1 MGHVVFWRF
10 GAAQAPS
17 ACRGKR
23 PGPALG
29 PRLASSA
36 RRQGKHGARARNT
49 RVQQPSPPQ
58 EAPAQWAGPRG
69 RPWRVFRSRGSLVGA
84 SWCRSRQRIRVYF
97 LSRMF
102 GGHGDIEAY
111 DDDLYREESSSELSV
126 DSEVEF
132 HLYSQVHYAQSLGEG
147 NGQEENEEVVDSAE
161 KTEGQSSVLI
171 NTLDQGKNR
180 IFSDNDVVQISDGPE
195 IIILSDTPD
204 EESVYKSKVKK
215 TAIFL
220 TPAKQYS
227 QLGCST
233 RNPARASAPTTL
245 DSDGKSSSKGKR
257 ANEKSKTT
265 SAGRVRMIQEI
276 LVIEDS
282 SNEEE
287 EEESTISESDN
298 VESWM
303 LLGCDA
309 DVRDENIILNLEGC
323 GTAVSEGEDG
333 VDWSISDK
341 DLEKIPPCCLC
352 AERDHLQNN
361 CPARFCLNCCLPG
374 HCSRECLERAYWR
387 KHCNRCDMKG
397 HYADACPEIWRQYHL
412 TTRPGSIKKSSSY
425 SEHSALVY
433 CYNCSQKGHYG
444 YECSEKR
451 MYNGAFPS
459 SPFIYYYDDEY
470 DIKRR
475 AQRAKRKVEELQ
487 EAGLLPV
494 QFKRLRKEEER
505 RGQCHKKKKN
515 LWKERIKSPKE
526 EKRHKKALKR
536 SWAEEGK
543 EKKQKKDVQ
552 RNNDQ
557 EEDFPRGCRLHSPKG
572 SKKHHSSAFC
582 PHSRKTKNGQELLD
596 AAKKKKKKKRQ
607 RNKKD
612 SSSTIDESLFL
623 IKQRKKK
630 SKQESSC

>member
-1 MGHVVFWRF
+1 
-10 GAAQAPS
+10 
-17 ACRGKR
+17 
-23 PGPALG
+23 
-29 PRLASSA
+29 
-36 RRQGKHGARARNT
+36 
-49 RVQQPSPPQ
+49 
-58 EAPAQWAGPRG
+58 
-69 RPWRVFRSRGSLVGA
+69 
-84 SWCRSRQRIRVYF
+84 
-97 LSRMF
+97 MF
-102 GGHGDIEAY
+102 VGHGDIETY

-132 HLYSQVHYAQSLGEG
+132 HLYSQVHYAQSLGG
-147 NGQEENEEVVDSAE
+147 VNGQEESEEIVDSVE
-161 KTEGQSSVLI
+161 KQGQSSVLI
-171 NTLDQGKNR
+171 NKLDQSKNL

-195 IIILSDTPD
+195 VIILSDTPD
-204 EESVYKSKVKK
+204 EDSVYKSKVKN
-215 TAIFL
+215 TATSL
-220 TPAKQYS
+220 TPAKQLC
-227 QLGCST
+227 QPGCST

-245 DSDGKSSSKGKR
+245 DSDAKKSSKEKR
-257 ANEKSKTT
+257 ASEKSKPT

-282 SNEEE
+282 SNDEE

-303 LLGCDA
+303 LLGCDT

-341 DLEKIPPCCLC
+341 DLEAQIGNYAPLRRTSRYYATDKNVTCRNCDK
-352 AERDHLQNN
+352 RGHLSKN
-361 CPARFCLNCCLPG
+361 CPTP
-374 HCSRECLERAYWR
+374 
-387 KHCNRCDMKG
+387 K
-397 HYADACPEIWRQYHL
+397 ACPEIWRQYHL

-505 RGQCHKKKKN
+505 RGQCLKKKKN
-515 LWKERIKSPKE
+515 LCKEHVKSPKE
-526 EKRHKKALKR
+526 EKCHKKANKK
-536 SWAEEGK
+536 SWAEEHK
-543 EKKQKKDVQ
+543 EKKRKKDAQ
-552 RNNDQ
+552 RNNHQ
-557 EEDFPRGCRLHSPKG
+557 EEDFPRGGRTHSPKD
-572 SKKHHSSAFC
+572 SKKGSTKHHGSAFS
-582 PHSRKTKNGQELLD
+582 PHGRKAKTGQELLD
-596 AAKKKKKKKRQ
+596 AAKKKKKRRQ

-612 SSSTIDESLFL
+612 SSSTTDESLFL

>member
-1 MGHVVFWRF
+1 
-10 GAAQAPS
+10 
-17 ACRGKR
+17 
-23 PGPALG
+23 
-29 PRLASSA
+29 
-36 RRQGKHGARARNT
+36 
-49 RVQQPSPPQ
+49 
-58 EAPAQWAGPRG
+58 
-69 RPWRVFRSRGSLVGA
+69 
-84 SWCRSRQRIRVYF
+84 
-97 LSRMF
+97 MF
-102 GGHGDIEAY
+102 GGHGDIETY

-132 HLYSQVHYAQSLGEG
+132 HLYSQVHYAQSLGKV
-147 NGQEENEEVVDSAE
+147 NGQEENEEIVDSVE
-161 KTEGQSSVLI
+161 KQVQSSVLI
-171 NTLDQGKNR
+171 NKLDQGKNL
-180 IFSDNDVVQISDGPE
+180 IFSDNDVIQISDGPE
-195 IIILSDTPD
+195 VIILSDTPD
-204 EESVYKSKVKK
+204 EDSVYKR
-215 TAIFL
+215 
-220 TPAKQYS
+220 
-227 QLGCST
+227 CST

-245 DSDGKSSSKGKR
+245 DSDAKKSSKEKR
-257 ANEKSKTT
+257 ASEKSKPT

-282 SNEEE
+282 SNDEE

-303 LLGCDA
+303 LLGYDT
-309 DVRDENIILNLEGC
+309 DVRDENIILNIEGC
-323 GTAVSEGEDG
+323 GTAVSEGQYFCAQIG
-333 VDWSISDK
+333 NYAPLRRTSRYYATDK
-341 DLEKIPPCCLC
+341 NVTCRNCDKRGHLSKNCPTPKKIPPCCLC
-352 AERDHLQNN
+352 AERDHLQNT
-361 CPARFCLNCCLPG
+361 CPARFCFNCCLPG
-374 HCSRECLERAYWR
+374 HCSRECLERAYWH

-459 SPFIYYYDDEY
+459 SPFIYYYDDKY

-475 AQRAKRKVEELQ
+475 AQRAKRKVEE
-487 EAGLLPV
+487 AGLLPA

-505 RGQCHKKKKN
+505 RGQCLKKKKN
-515 LWKERIKSPKE
+515 LWKEHVKSPKE
-526 EKRHKKALKR
+526 EKRHKKANKK
-536 SWAEEGK
+536 SWAEERK
-543 EKKQKKDVQ
+543 EKKHKKEVQ

-557 EEDFPRGCRLHSPKG
+557 EEDFPRGGRTHSPKG
-572 SKKHHSSAFC
+572 STKHHSSAFS
-582 PHSRKTKNGQELLD
+582 PHGRKTKNGQELLD
-596 AAKKKKKKKRQ
+596 AAKKKKKKRRQ

>member
-1 MGHVVFWRF
+1 
-10 GAAQAPS
+10 
-17 ACRGKR
+17 
-23 PGPALG
+23 
-29 PRLASSA
+29 
-36 RRQGKHGARARNT
+36 
-49 RVQQPSPPQ
+49 
-58 EAPAQWAGPRG
+58 
-69 RPWRVFRSRGSLVGA
+69 
-84 SWCRSRQRIRVYF
+84 
-97 LSRMF
+97 MF
-102 GGHGDIEAY
+102 VGHGDIETY

-132 HLYSQVHYAQSLGEG
+132 HLYSQVHYAQSLGG
-147 NGQEENEEVVDSAE
+147 VNGQEESEEIVDFVE
-161 KTEGQSSVLI
+161 KQGQSSVLI
-171 NTLDQGKNR
+171 NKLDQSKNL

-195 IIILSDTPD
+195 VIILSDAPD
-204 EESVYKSKVKK
+204 EDSVYKSKVKN
-215 TAIFL
+215 TATSL
-220 TPAKQYS
+220 TPAKQLC
-227 QLGCST
+227 QPGCST

-245 DSDGKSSSKGKR
+245 DSDAKKSSKEKR
-257 ANEKSKTT
+257 ASEKSKPT

-282 SNEEE
+282 SNDEE

-303 LLGCDA
+303 LLGCDT

-341 DLEKIPPCCLC
+341 DLEKIPPCFLC
-352 AERDHLQNN
+352 AERDHLQNT

-494 QFKRLRKEEER
+494 QFKRLHKEEER
-505 RGQCHKKKKN
+505 RGQCLKKKKN
-515 LWKERIKSPKE
+515 LWKEHVKSPKE
-526 EKRHKKALKR
+526 EKCHKKAKKK
-536 SWAEEGK
+536 SWAEEHK
-543 EKKQKKDVQ
+543 EKKRKKDAQ

-557 EEDFPRGCRLHSPKG
+557 EEDFPRGGRTHSPKD
-572 SKKHHSSAFC
+572 SKKGSTKHHGSAFS
-582 PHSRKTKNGQELLD
+582 PHGRKAKTGQELLD
-596 AAKKKKKKKRQ
+596 AAKKKKKRRQ

-630 SKQESSC
+630 SQQESSC

>member
-1 MGHVVFWRF
+1 MG
-10 GAAQAPS
+10 
-17 ACRGKR
+17 
-23 PGPALG
+23 
-29 PRLASSA
+29 
-36 RRQGKHGARARNT
+36 
-49 RVQQPSPPQ
+49 
-58 EAPAQWAGPRG
+58 
-69 RPWRVFRSRGSLVGA
+69 GA
-84 SWCRSRQRIRVYF
+84 SGASPARVPVVEFPGWCFLVQEPAIRVCF

-102 GGHGDIEAY
+102 VGHGDIETY

-132 HLYSQVHYAQSLGEG
+132 HLYSQVHYAQSLGG
-147 NGQEENEEVVDSAE
+147 VNGQEESEEIVDSVE
-161 KTEGQSSVLI
+161 KQGQSSVLI
-171 NTLDQGKNR
+171 NKLDQSKNL

-195 IIILSDTPD
+195 VIILSDTPD
-204 EESVYKSKVKK
+204 EDSVYKSKVKN
-215 TAIFL
+215 TATSL
-220 TPAKQYS
+220 TPAKQLC
-227 QLGCST
+227 QPGCST
-233 RNPARASAPTTL
+233 RNPTRASAPTTL
-245 DSDGKSSSKGKR
+245 DSDAKKSSKEKR
-257 ANEKSKTT
+257 ASEKSKPT
-265 SAGRVRMIQEI
+265 STGRVRVIQEI

-282 SNEEE
+282 SN

-303 LLGCDA
+303 LLGCDT

-341 DLEKIPPCCLC
+341 DLEAQIGNYAPLRRTSRYYATDKNVTCRNCDKRGHLSKNCPTPKKIPPCFLC
-352 AERDHLQNN
+352 AERDHLQNT

-505 RGQCHKKKKN
+505 RGQCLKKKKN
-515 LWKERIKSPKE
+515 LWKEHVKSPKE
-526 EKRHKKALKR
+526 EKCHKKANKK
-536 SWAEEGK
+536 SWAEEHK
-543 EKKQKKDVQ
+543 EKKHKKDAQ

-557 EEDFPRGCRLHSPKG
+557 EEDFPRGGRTHSPKD
-572 SKKHHSSAFC
+572 SKKGSTKHHGSAFS
-582 PHSRKTKNGQELLD
+582 PHGRKAKTGQELLD
-596 AAKKKKKKKRQ
+596 AAKKKKKRRQ

-630 SKQESSC
+630 SKQESSS

>member
-1 MGHVVFWRF
+1 MV
-10 GAAQAPS
+10 
-17 ACRGKR
+17 
-23 PGPALG
+23 
-29 PRLASSA
+29 
-36 RRQGKHGARARNT
+36 
-49 RVQQPSPPQ
+49 
-58 EAPAQWAGPRG
+58 
-69 RPWRVFRSRGSLVGA
+69 
-84 SWCRSRQRIRVYF
+84 
-97 LSRMF
+97 MF
-102 GGHGDIEAY
+102 GGHGDIETY

-132 HLYSQVHYAQSLGEG
+132 HLYSQVHYAQSLGKV
-147 NGQEENEEVVDSAE
+147 NGQEENEEIVDSVE
-161 KTEGQSSVLI
+161 KQVQSSVLI
-171 NTLDQGKNR
+171 NKLDQGKNL
-180 IFSDNDVVQISDGPE
+180 IFSDNDVIQISDGPE
-195 IIILSDTPD
+195 VIILSDTPD
-204 EESVYKSKVKK
+204 EDTTS
-215 TAIFL
+215 L
-220 TPAKQYS
+220 TPSSKEK
-227 QLGCST
+227 
-233 RNPARASAPTTL
+233 RAS
-245 DSDGKSSSKGKR
+245 
-257 ANEKSKTT
+257 EKSKPT

-282 SNEEE
+282 SNDEE

-303 LLGCDA
+303 LLGYDT
-309 DVRDENIILNLEGC
+309 DVRDENIILNIEGC

-341 DLEKIPPCCLC
+341 DQEAQIGNYAPLRRTSRYYATDKNVTCRNCDKRGHLSKNCPTPKKIPPCCLC
-352 AERDHLQNN
+352 AERDHLQNT
-361 CPARFCLNCCLPG
+361 CPARFCFNCCLPG
-374 HCSRECLERAYWR
+374 HCSRECLERAYWH

-459 SPFIYYYDDEY
+459 SPFIYYYDDKY

-475 AQRAKRKVEELQ
+475 AQRAKRKKLFYFTELQ
-487 EAGLLPV
+487 EAGLLPA

-505 RGQCHKKKKN
+505 RGQCLKKKKN
-515 LWKERIKSPKE
+515 LWKEHVKSPKE
-526 EKRHKKALKR
+526 EKRHKKANKK
-536 SWAEEGK
+536 SWAEERK
-543 EKKQKKDVQ
+543 EKKHKKEVQ

-557 EEDFPRGCRLHSPKG
+557 EEDFPRGGRTHSPKG
-572 SKKHHSSAFC
+572 STKHHSSAFS
-582 PHSRKTKNGQELLD
+582 PHGRKTKNGQELLD
-596 AAKKKKKKKRQ
+596 AAKKKKKKRRQ

>member
-1 MGHVVFWRF
+1 MG
-10 GAAQAPS
+10 
-17 ACRGKR
+17 
-23 PGPALG
+23 
-29 PRLASSA
+29 
-36 RRQGKHGARARNT
+36 
-49 RVQQPSPPQ
+49 
-58 EAPAQWAGPRG
+58 
-69 RPWRVFRSRGSLVGA
+69 GA
-84 SWCRSRQRIRVYF
+84 SGASPARVPVAGFPGWCFLVQEPAIRVYF

-132 HLYSQVHYAQSLGEG
+132 HLYSQVHYAQSLGEV

-171 NTLDQGKNR
+171 NKLDQGKNH
-180 IFSDNDVVQISDGPE
+180 IFSDNDVIQISDGPE
-195 IIILSDTPD
+195 VIILSDTPD
-204 EESVYKSKVKK
+204 EDSVYKSKVKK
-215 TAIFL
+215 TATSL

-245 DSDGKSSSKGKR
+245 DSDGKNSSKEKR
-257 ANEKSKTT
+257 ANKSKPT

-341 DLEKIPPCCLC
+341 DLEAQIGNYAPLRRTNRYYATDKNVTCRNCDKRGHLSKNCPTPKKIPPCCLC
-352 AERDHLQNN
+352 AERDHLQNT

-374 HCSRECLERAYWR
+374 HYSRECLERAYWR

-412 TTRPGSIKKSSSY
+412 TTRPGSIKRSSSY

-515 LWKERIKSPKE
+515 LWKEHVKSPKE
-526 EKRHKKALKR
+526 EKRHKKANKK
-536 SWAEEGK
+536 SWAEERK
-543 EKKQKKDVQ
+543 EKKHKKDVQ

-557 EEDFPRGCRLHSPKG
+557 EEDFPRGCRIHSPKG
-572 SKKHHSSAFC
+572 SKKHHGSAFC

-596 AAKKKKKKKRQ
+596 AAKKKKKKRRQ

-612 SSSTIDESLFL
+612 SSPTIDESLFL

>member
-1 MGHVVFWRF
+1 MFQIV
-10 GAAQAPS
+10 PS
-17 ACRGKR
+17 QLWLMKEL
-23 PGPALG
+23 PARECVL
-29 PRLASSA
+29 LAIIPEL
-36 RRQGKHGARARNT
+36 H
-49 RVQQPSPPQ
+49 
-58 EAPAQWAGPRG
+58 
-69 RPWRVFRSRGSLVGA
+69 L
-84 SWCRSRQRIRVYF
+84 IRVCF

-102 GGHGDIEAY
+102 GGHGDTETY

-132 HLYSQVHYAQSLGEG
+132 HLYSQVHYAQSLGEV
-147 NGQEENEEVVDSAE
+147 NGQEENEEIVDSVE
-161 KTEGQSSVLI
+161 KQGQSSVLI
-171 NTLDQGKNR
+171 NKLDQGKNL

-195 IIILSDTPD
+195 VIILSDTPD
-204 EESVYKSKVKK
+204 EDSVYKSKVKK
-215 TAIFL
+215 TATSL

-227 QLGCST
+227 QPGWST

-245 DSDGKSSSKGKR
+245 DSDAKKSSKEKR
-257 ANEKSKTT
+257 ANEKSKPT

-282 SNEEE
+282 SDDEE

-303 LLGCDA
+303 LLGCDT

-341 DLEKIPPCCLC
+341 DLEAQIGNYAPLRRTSRYYATDKNVTCRNCDKRGHLSKNCPTPKKIPPCFLC
-352 AERDHLQNN
+352 AERDHLQNT

-505 RGQCHKKKKN
+505 RGQCLKKKKN
-515 LWKERIKSPKE
+515 PWKEHVKSPNE
-526 EKRHKKALKR
+526 EKRHRKANKK
-536 SWAEEGK
+536 SWAEEHK
-543 EKKQKKDVQ
+543 EKKHKKDTQ
-552 RNNDQ
+552 RNKDQ
-557 EEDFPRGCRLHSPKG
+557 EEDFPRGGRTHYPKG
-572 SKKHHSSAFC
+572 STKHHSSAFSL
-582 PHSRKTKNGQELLD
+582 HGRKTKTGQELPD
-596 AAKKKKKKKRQ
+596 EAKKKKKKRRQ